1 MAETP
6 VLIEREAGLAVLTL
20 NRPDSYNAINQTMM
34 QALLDALVDCDEDAS
49 VRAVLLTGAGK
60 AFCAGGDLKAMQAE
74 DAAGGSVGVFLKRLT
89 VPVHGAISTMARM
102 EKPVIGAI
110 NGVAGGAGFSFALA
124 CDLVLAAESAV
135 FTMAYTKAGLAPDGG
150 SSFFLPRVVG
160 PKRAY
165 DLMVN
170 NAVLTAQEAREL
182 GIVNEVYRDASF
194 MAEARSCAKRIAAGP
209 TRAFGAAKRLIALSP
224 ESSLETQM
232 EHERRAIAACAG
244 TEDFSEGVAAV
255 VDKRPPKFEG
265 R

>member
-182 GIVNEVYRDASF
+182 G
-194 MAEARSCAKRIAAGP
+194 
-209 TRAFGAAKRLIALSP
+209 AAKRLIALSP

-244 TEDFSEGVAAV
+244 TEDFSEGVAAF

>member
-1 MAETP
+1 MAEAP
-6 VLIEREAGLAVLTL
+6 VLIEREGGLVVLTL
-20 NRPDSYNAINQTMM
+20 NRPGSYNAVDGPMM
-34 QALLDALVDCDEDAS
+34 QALLDALVECDEDES
-49 VRAVLLTGAGK
+49 VRAVLLTGSGR
-60 AFCAGGDLKAMQAE
+60 AFCAGGDLKAMRAE
-74 DAAGGSVGVFLKRLT
+74 DAAGRSVGVFLKRLT
-89 VPVHGAISTMARM
+89 VPVHGAIATMARM
-102 EKPVIGAI
+102 EKPVIAAV

-170 NAVLTAQEAREL
+170 NAVLTAQEARDL

-194 MAEARSCAKRIAAGP
+194 MAEARSYAERLAAGP
-209 TRAFGAAKRLIALSP
+209 TRAFGAAKRLLASSP
-224 ESSLETQM
+224 DASLEGQM

-244 TEDFSEGVAAV
+244 TEDFEEGVAAF
-255 VDKRPPKFEG
+255 VDKRAAAFKG

>member
-1 MAETP
+1 MAESP
-6 VLIEREAGLAVLTL
+6 VLIERAGALVTLTL
-20 NRPDSYNAINQTMM
+20 NRPDAYNAIDGPMM
-34 QALLDALVDCDEDAS
+34 QALLEALVECDEDAS

-74 DAAGGSVGVFLKRLT
+74 DAAGRSVGAFLKRLT
-89 VPVHGAISTMARM
+89 VPVHGAVATMARM
-102 EKPVIGAI
+102 EKPVIGAV
-110 NGVAGGAGFSFALA
+110 NGVAGGAGFSFAMA

-170 NAVLTAQEAREL
+170 NAVLSAEEAKEL
-182 GIVNEVYRDASF
+182 GLVNAVFRDVSF
-194 MAEARSCAKRIAAGP
+194 MAEARAYAARLAAGP
-209 TRAFGAAKRLIALSP
+209 TRAFGAAKRLVALSP
-224 ESSLETQM
+224 DSSLETQM

-244 TEDFSEGVAAV
+244 TADFREGVAAFV
-255 VDKRPPKFEG
+255 EKRPPKFGGE
-265 R
+265 

>member
-1 MAETP
+1 MAEAP
-6 VLIEREAGLAVLTL
+6 VLIEREGGLVVLTL
-20 NRPDSYNAINQTMM
+20 NRPGSYNAVDGPMM
-34 QALLDALVDCDEDAS
+34 QALLDALVECDEDES
-49 VRAVLLTGAGK
+49 VRAVLLTGSGR
-60 AFCAGGDLKAMQAE
+60 AFCAGGDLKAMRAE
-74 DAAGGSVGVFLKRLT
+74 DAAGRSVGVFLKRLT
-89 VPVHGAISTMARM
+89 VPVHGAIATMARM
-102 EKPVIGAI
+102 EKPVIAAV

-170 NAVLTAQEAREL
+170 NAVLTAQEARNL
-182 GIVNEVYRDASF
+182 GIVNSVYRDASF
-194 MAEARSCAKRIAAGP
+194 MAEARSYAERLAAGP
-209 TRAFGAAKRLIALSP
+209 TRAFGAAKRLLASSP
-224 ESSLETQM
+224 DASLEGQM

-244 TEDFSEGVAAV
+244 TEDFEEGVAAF
-255 VDKRPPKFEG
+255 VDKRAAAFKG

>member
-1 MAETP
+1 MAEAP
-6 VLIEREAGLAVLTL
+6 VLIERKGGLVVLTL
-20 NRPDSYNAINQTMM
+20 NRPGSYNAVDGPMM
-34 QALLDALVDCDEDAS
+34 QALLDALVECDEDES
-49 VRAVLLTGAGK
+49 VRAVLLTGSGR
-60 AFCAGGDLKAMQAE
+60 AFCAGGDLKAMRAE
-74 DAAGGSVGVFLKRLT
+74 DAAGRSVGVFLKRLT
-89 VPVHGAISTMARM
+89 VPVHGAIATMARM
-102 EKPVIGAI
+102 EKPVIAAV

-170 NAVLTAQEAREL
+170 NAVLTAQEARDL

-194 MAEARSCAKRIAAGP
+194 MAEARSYAERLAAGP
-209 TRAFGAAKRLIALSP
+209 TRAFGAAKRLLASSP
-224 ESSLETQM
+224 DASLEGQM

-244 TEDFSEGVAAV
+244 TEDFEEGVAAF
-255 VDKRPPKFEG
+255 VDKRAAAFKG

>member
-1 MAETP
+1 MAESP
-6 VLIEREAGLAVLTL
+6 VLIERAEGLVTLTL
-20 NRPDSYNAINQTMM
+20 NRPEAYNAVDEPMM
-34 QALLDALVDCDEDAS
+34 QALLEALIDCDEDAS

-60 AFCAGGDLKAMQAE
+60 AFCAGGNLKTMQAE
-74 DAAGGSVGVFLKRLT
+74 DAAGRPVGAFLKRLT
-89 VPVHGAISTMARM
+89 VPVHGCIATMARM

-110 NGVAGGAGFSFALA
+110 NGPAGGAGFSLALA

-135 FTMAYTKAGLAPDGG
+135 FTMAYTRAGLAPDGG

-170 NAVLTAQEAREL
+170 NAVLTAEEAKDL
-182 GIVNEVYRDASF
+182 GIVNAVYRDASF
-194 MAEARSCAKRIAAGP
+194 MAEARAYAERLAAGP
-209 TRAFGAAKRLIALSP
+209 SRAFGAAKRLVALSP

-232 EHERRAIAACAG
+232 EHERRAIAQCAG
-244 TEDFSEGVAAV
+244 TEDFREGVAAFIE
-255 VDKRPPKFEG
+255 KRPPVFKG

>member
-1 MAETP
+1 MAENT
-6 VLIEREAGLAVLTL
+6 VLTEREGGLAVLTL
-20 NRPDSYNAINQTMM
+20 NRPDSYNAIDGAMM
-34 QALLDALVDCDEDAS
+34 QALLDALIECDEDAS

-74 DAAGGSVGVFLKRLT
+74 DAAGRSVGAFLKRLT
-89 VPVHGAISTMARM
+89 VPVHGAMATMARM
-102 EKPVIGAI
+102 EKPVIGAV

-170 NAVLTAQEAREL
+170 NAVLTAQEARDL
-182 GIVNEVYRDASF
+182 GIVNAVYRDASF
-194 MAEARSCAKRIAAGP
+194 MAEARSYAERIAAGP
-209 TRAFGAAKRLIALSP
+209 TRAFGAAKRLVALSP

-232 EHERRAIAACAG
+232 EHERRAIAECAG
-244 TEDFSEGVAAV
+244 TEDFKEGVAAFV
-255 VDKRPPKFEG
+255 EKRPPGFKG